1 LFLLTTVAK
10 ELVAQ
15 RNAEIDSTSTLPI
28 TVPGIYN
35 EGNTCFMNR

>member
-1 LFLLTTVAK
+1 MSGAISGASSSNQIL
-10 ELVAQ
+10 
-15 RNAEIDSTSTLPI
+15 